1 MRIAWLVY
9 SLLLAVLASSCRSN
23 KMMLRECTSASL
35 YRGQHLG
42 GFSLADTLFAP
53 VSWQFDT
60 AACNS
65 QGGGNIAPY
74 LAPIVVRHSGGD
86 YHNMSKRLTHSETN
100 DKSKKEVTKGV
111 NWSSPV
117 LLVLIIYSV
126 FFLVCIMVRILR
138 R

>member
-23 KMMLRECTSASL
+23 KMMLRECTSANL
-35 YRGQHLG
+35 YRGQYLG
-42 GFSLADTLFAP
+42 GFSL
-53 VSWQFDT
+53 
-60 AACNS
+60 
-65 QGGGNIAPY
+65 Y

-86 YHNMSKRLTHSETN
+86 YYVMSKRLTHSETMA
-100 DKSKKEVTKGV
+100 KSRKEVTKGV

-126 FFLVCIMVRILR
+126 FFLVCALFRMLR

>member
-23 KMMLRECTSASL
+23 KMMLRECTSAS
-35 YRGQHLG
+35 
-42 GFSLADTLFAP
+42 S
-53 VSWQFDT
+53 
-60 AACNS
+60 CNS

-117 LLVLIIYSV
+117 LLVSIIYSV
-126 FFLVCIMVRILR
+126 FFRVCIMVRILR

>member
-1 MRIAWLVY
+1 
-9 SLLLAVLASSCRSN
+9 
-23 KMMLRECTSASL
+23 MLRECTSASL
-35 YRGQHLG
+35 YRGQYLG
-42 GFSLADTLFAP
+42 SFLLADTLFAP
-53 VSWQFDT
+53 VSWRIDT

-65 QGGGNIAPY
+65 QGNGNIAPY

-86 YHNMSKRLTHSETN
+86 YHDMINSVTHSETIA
-100 DKSKKEVTKGV
+100 KSKKEVTKGV

-126 FFLVCIMVRILR
+126 FFLVCFMAKMLR